1 MKQKHN
7 PQKKKLVIATDCF
20 LPRWDGISRFLIEI
34 IPSLT
39 KIWDIYIIAPDFKGR
54 SIELEN
60 VHIIKIPLSKLKIAD
75 FHFAKNNSQIV
86 DETIQIADLV
96 WTQTTSHIG
105 RNAIN
110 AAKKYKIPVV
120 HFIHSIDHELVA
132 KSINTHSALQDSVY
146 FIAKKYIMNLYN
158 KCDVLISP
166 SKNVCDMLEW
176 NEVKTPKVTVK
187 LGVNLKKFKSPKSK
201 TKAKEAIGINPDA
214 QVIGFCGRLAEEKN
228 LSTLFEAFKKIKGEF
243 PKTLLLIVGKGLKKF
258 EKKLEQNPR
267 IIYVGEKDDVVPY
280 LQAMD
285 IFVLP
290 SLVETTSL
298 ATLEAMAC
306 EAVPVVTPI
315 GYVKEYVRE
324 KVNGLQFPL
333 RNSTILSLK
342 IKWLLK
348 EDFVKRQLAKAA
360 RLTIQRNFNFLETE
374 EEIKKIL
381 ENCASLK
388 EDQSNLSL

>member
-1 MKQKHN
+1 MSDE
-7 PQKKKLVIATDCF
+7 KKKLVIATDCF
-20 LPRWDGISRFLIEI
+20 LPRWDGISRFLTEI

-39 KIWDIYIIAPDFKGR
+39 KTWDVYVIAPEFEGKEVK
-54 SIELEN
+54 IEN
-60 VHIIKIPLSKLKIAD
+60 VNLIKIPISKIKIGD
-75 FHFAKNNSQIV
+75 FNISKNDYKTV
-86 DETIQIADLV
+86 DEVIQIADLV
-96 WTQTTSHIG
+96 WTHTMSHIG

-110 AAKKYKIPVV
+110 AAKKYDKKVV

-132 KSINTHSALQDSVY
+132 RSINTHSALQDSVY
-146 FIAKKYIMNLYN
+146 FISKKYIMHHYN
-158 KCDVLISP
+158 KCDLLISP
-166 SKNVCDMLEW
+166 SKNVEDMLEW
-176 NEVKTPKVTVK
+176 NEIKTPKVSVK
-187 LGVNLKKFKSPKSK
+187 LGVNLKKFVSPRSK
-201 TKAKEAIGINPDA
+201 KTAKEAIGINPDA
-214 QVIGFCGRLAEEKN
+214 QVIGFCGRIAEEKD
-228 LSTLFEAFKKIKGEF
+228 LPTLFDAFKKIKAEF
-243 PKTLLLIVGKGLKKF
+243 PNALLLIVGKGLKKF

-324 KVNGLQFPL
+324 KVNGLQFPF

-342 IKWLLK
+342 LKWLLK
-348 EDFVKRQLAKAA
+348 EEFVRKQLAKAA
-360 RLTIQRNFNFLETE
+360 RLTIQRNFNFMDTE
-374 EEIKKIL
+374 EEIDKIL
-381 ENCASLK
+381 KTIIE
-388 EDQSNLSL
+388 